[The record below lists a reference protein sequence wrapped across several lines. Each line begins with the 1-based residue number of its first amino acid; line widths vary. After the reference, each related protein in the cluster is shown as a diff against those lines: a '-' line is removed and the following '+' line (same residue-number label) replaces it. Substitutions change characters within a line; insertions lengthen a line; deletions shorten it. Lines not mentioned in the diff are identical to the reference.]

1 MDSQGAELPLH
12 FPSCHPP
19 GIPPAF
25 RVPRAAFVPQMLKER
40 LASLSQDSCLGGEVL
55 FYLNPQI
62 RLTLPESGPL
72 GLELSRMARSPPALA
87 PLLSSC
93 SGASFSGVGRSLKVG
108 TQASAL
114 R

>member
-1 MDSQGAELPLH
+1 MGSQGAELPLH

-40 LASLSQDSCLGGEVL
+40 LASLSQDGCLGGGVL

-62 RLTLPESGPL
+62 RLRPPESGPL
-72 GLELSRMARSPPALA
+72 GLGEEGLGARPLGLSREEPEM
-87 PLLSSC
+87 
-93 SGASFSGVGRSLKVG
+93 
-108 TQASAL
+108 
-114 R
+114 